1 MYLCGMET
9 TGDRLRA
16 YREKAGHQ
24 PEGLADQI
32 GITPN
37 WFEDLENNEGELE
50 ETLDLDQI
58 RKLALLLNVGMAQL
72 LTGSPVPPGTAPM
85 SFKDLARHVR
95 RRLETEPGLESLEE
109 RTGWDLADYLKRPD
123 TEGWGQRIQFYKDVC
138 GALGVDWVG
147 ILAYG
152 EALPE

>member
-1 MYLCGMET
+1 MEK
-9 TGDRLRA
+9 TGERLRA
-16 YREKAGHQ
+16 LREKAGLL

-32 GITPN
+32 GITGN
-37 WFEDLENNEGELE
+37 WFEDLESNEGELE

-72 LTGSPVPPGTAPM
+72 LTGAPVPPGMAPM

-95 RRLETEPGLESLEE
+95 RQLENESGLESLEE
-109 RTGWDLADYLKRPD
+109 KTGWDLGAFLKRPD

-138 GALGVDWVG
+138 GALGVDWIG

-152 EALPE
+152 ETLPE